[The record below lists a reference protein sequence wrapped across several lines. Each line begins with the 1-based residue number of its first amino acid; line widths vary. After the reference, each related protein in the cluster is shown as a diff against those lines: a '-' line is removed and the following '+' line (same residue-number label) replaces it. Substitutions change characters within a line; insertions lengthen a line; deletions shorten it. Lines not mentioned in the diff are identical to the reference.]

1 MSIHPRFQH
10 DCHNCIFVGNV
21 TVNGVQSD
29 MYFCEKNITSPTVIV
44 RHSNDISDYVSGLKM
59 AQNGVFPL
67 SEAFKASV
75 ESGLINTDTLNQQ
88 AIV

>member
-21 TVNGVQSD
+21 AVNGVQSD
-29 MYFCEKNITSPTVIV
+29 MYFCDKNVTSPTVIV
-44 RHSNDISDYVSGLKM
+44 RHSNDISDYVSSLKM

-67 SEAFKASV
+67 SEALKASV
-75 ESGLINTDTLNQQ
+75 ESGLVNADTLNQQ
-88 AIV
+88 VIV